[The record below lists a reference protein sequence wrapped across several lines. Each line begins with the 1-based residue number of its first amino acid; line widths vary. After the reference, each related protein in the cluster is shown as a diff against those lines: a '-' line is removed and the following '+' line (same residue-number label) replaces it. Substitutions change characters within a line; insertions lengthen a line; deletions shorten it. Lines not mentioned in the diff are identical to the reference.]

1 MSTSYQVFS
10 PADLQ
15 TIRTFAKLHAATAPA
30 MTIGEVVTLLDE
42 MLGQGGFMSVT
53 PPKPAMHGGT
63 CPSCGLGVVTKWER
77 ISLQVGGPV
86 FGCTRCQWSEVR

>member
-1 MSTSYQVFS
+1 MSMLFQVFS

-15 TIRTFAKLHAATAPA
+15 TIRVFAKLQAATAPA

-63 CPSCGLGVVTKWER
+63 CPSCGMGVVTKWER
-77 ISLQVGGPV
+77 ISAQVGADV
-86 FGCTRCQWSEVR
+86 FGCIKCQWSEMR